1 MPFPQSDREIYNN
14 NPLEQVI
21 CQLRFPTILSIS
33 SERPARFQEEIRH
46 EYPWYAQQGQ
56 LDVPDL
62 PVEIRGSLPPEIRD
76 ALPSFGLAQGPISY
90 TFENEDRTRAIQL
103 TQDSV
108 AVSEGRYDQW
118 DAFRAEIVRVESV
131 LREIYAPAFYTRIGL
146 RYRDVLDRRHYDLES
161 VPWAELLN
169 PDFLGA
175 LGSEEIAQDV
185 VQSHT
190 QVLLTIPDVEGGQ
203 VILQHGLAVR
213 EDDAPPAYVI
223 DADFSTQNR
232 CDHDAAFKAAGKF
245 NRWAGHLFRW
255 ATTDYFRTAMAPRK
269 SD

>member
-1 MPFPQSDREIYNN
+1 MPFPKSDREIYIN

-21 CQLRFPTILSIS
+21 CQLRFPPILSIS
-33 SERPARFQEEIRH
+33 SEPPAKFQEEIRH
-46 EYPWYAQQGQ
+46 EYPWYAQQGP

-62 PVEIRGSLPPEIRD
+62 PVEIRD
-76 ALPSFGLAQGPISY
+76 ALPSFGLAQSPISY
-90 TFENEDRTRAIQL
+90 TFENEGRTRAIQL

-108 AVSEGRYDQW
+108 AVSEHRYNQW
-118 DAFRAEIVRVESV
+118 DEFRTEIERVESV

-146 RYRDVLDRRHYDLES
+146 RYRDVLDRRHYGLET
-161 VPWAELLN
+161 VPWSELLN
-169 PDFLGA
+169 PDFLGV

-185 VQSHT
+185 IQSHT
-190 QVLLTIPDVEGGQ
+190 QVLLTIPDVDGGQ

-213 EDDAPPAYVI
+213 EDESPPAYVI

-232 CDHDAAFKAAGKF
+232 CDHDAAFKAASKF

-255 ATTDYFRTAMAPRK
+255 VTTDYFRTAMALRK

>member
-1 MPFPQSDREIYNN
+1 MPFPESDREIYNN

-21 CQLRFPTILSIS
+21 CQLRFPTVLSIS
-33 SERPARFQEEIRH
+33 SEPPAKFQEEIRR
-46 EYPWYAQQGQ
+46 EYPWYAKQGSA
-56 LDVPDL
+56 DIPDI
-62 PVEIRGSLPPEIRD
+62 PGAIRESLPPEIRN
-76 ALPSFGLAQGPISY
+76 ALPDFELAQVPISY

-108 AVSEGRYDQW
+108 AVSDSRYDQW
-118 DAFRAEIVRVESV
+118 DEFRTEIERIESV

-146 RYRDVLDRRHYDLES
+146 RYRDILDRSHYGLES
-161 VPWAELLN
+161 VPWSELLN
-169 PDFLGA
+169 PNFLGV

-190 QVLLTIPDVEGGQ
+190 QVLLTIPDVGGGL
-203 VILQHGLAVR
+203 VILQHGLIVR
-213 EDDAPPAYVI
+213 DGNDSPAYFI
-223 DADFSTQNR
+223 DADFSTQDR
-232 CDHDAAFKAAGKF
+232 GDHDAAFKAANKF

-255 ATTDYFRTAMAPRK
+255 VATDYFRMAMQPRR

>member
-1 MPFPQSDREIYNN
+1 MPFPESDREIYNN

-33 SERPARFQEEIRH
+33 SEPPAKFQEEIRR

-56 LDVPDL
+56 TDAPDI
-62 PVEIRGSLPPEIRD
+62 PAEIRGSLPPEFRD
-76 ALPSFGLAQGPISY
+76 AIPSFGLMQGLISH

-108 AVSEGRYDQW
+108 AVRDRRYDQW
-118 DAFRAEIVRVESV
+118 DGFRTEIERTESV

-146 RYRDVLDRRHYDLES
+146 RYRDVLDRRQYGLES
-161 VPWAELLN
+161 VPWSNLLN
-169 PDFLGA
+169 PDFLGV
-175 LGSEEIAQDV
+175 LGSQEIAQDV

-190 QVLLTIPDVEGGQ
+190 QVLLTIPDVDGGQ
-203 VILQHGLAVR
+203 VVLQHGLVVR
-213 EDDAPPAYVI
+213 EGDDPPAYVI

-232 CDHDAAFKAAGKF
+232 CDHDGAFKAAGKF

-255 ATTDYFRTAMAPRK
+255 AISDDFRMAMGPRPTG
-269 SD
+269 